1 LPPLRPAVCRWTI
14 ASGTSRYWRF
24 ETFEET
30 EEIVIL
36 ATWPRVV
43 ATNFLSWS
51 MMNIDLRLHRV
62 EGTSL
67 LPLTGDNGLPFFDS
81 GTVVSESDV
90 DNVELLVVRGLE
102 PGEYVFEIFRNPG
115 ASSTSVAVAWLMPET
130 VPPAIPGDINL
141 DGQVNG
147 ADLGLQL
154 IQWGECPA
162 SGPCTADL
170 NLDGVV
176 NGVDLGMLLQ
186 NWGAGG

>member
-1 LPPLRPAVCRWTI
+1 
-14 ASGTSRYWRF
+14 WRF
-24 ETFEET
+24 SLHEAADEVA
-30 EEIVIL
+30 IV

-43 ATNFLSWS
+43 ATNFASWS
-51 MMNIDLRLHRV
+51 LMNIDLTLHRV
-62 EGTSL
+62 EGASL
-67 LPLTGDNGLPFFDS
+67 VPLTGDAGLPYFSS
-81 GTVVSESDV
+81 GNVVSESSV
-90 DNVELLVVRGLE
+90 DNVELLVVRDLE
-102 PGEYVFEIFRNPG
+102 PGEYVFEIYRNAG
-115 ASSTSVAVAWLMPET
+115 ATSTSVAVAWLMPET